1 MQYLI
6 MHAICQ
12 EKQTTPSTDSM
23 SPLIQQARN
32 KPEEAEEG
40 KSTTNTKK
48 AAYQEVGR

>member
-12 EKQTTPSTDSM
+12 KKQTTPSTDSM

-32 KPEEAEEG
+32 KPEQAEEE
-40 KSTTNTKK
+40 KSATHTKK
-48 AAYQEVGR
+48 AAYLLVGR